1 MKHLVYIL
9 LLALIFPFITTSCLD
24 DDDNT
29 QNNPTCMIAG
39 FTLKD
44 IVAAYSTKTRAG
56 KDTTYNRIISGNSIL
71 FNIDQ
76 IKGEINSIDSLP
88 NWLKVNKVVPNITYS
103 GTLYCRQGD
112 ESGDFI
118 YFRSGTDSIDITK
131 DVTFMVV
138 SNDGKY
144 KRNYKVKLYKS
155 VLETDSLYWSQVS
168 GNNLKL
174 KGEHRS
180 LTRGTE
186 IFVFADN
193 NGNPT
198 VTVSSAHSAQL
209 DWSTPQTLS
218 EKINYKSVT
227 LFGTKFYALDAEGY
241 VYYSSDAVNWTK
253 LSDKKMERLLA
264 ADKQRIFAYDGSAM
278 LSSTDGTNWDE
289 ETADD
294 LDRLPLMPVSYACY
308 TTKTNTNLDNVVM
321 MGNNTAAD
329 YAVAWYKISSTN
341 TAANQN
347 WNYINVTDENKYGMP
362 QLENVQMVKYKDM
375 LIAIGGV
382 SADATLDAYSDI
394 YVSEDNGISWH
405 VPEAKMAMVKAWK
418 ASPLPMTMVACGEY
432 IWVIQSGGKVWRG
445 IISTD

>member
-88 NWLKVNKVVPNITYS
+88 NCLKVNKVVPNITYS

-180 LTRGTE
+180 LARGTE
-186 IFVFADN
+186 IFVF
-193 NGNPT
+193 
-198 VTVSSAHSAQL
+198 V
-209 DWSTPQTLS
+209 
-218 EKINYKSVT
+218 
-227 LFGTKFYALDAEGY
+227 
-241 VYYSSDAVNWTK
+241 
-253 LSDKKMERLLA
+253 
-264 ADKQRIFAYDGSAM
+264 
-278 LSSTDGTNWDE
+278 
-289 ETADD
+289 
-294 LDRLPLMPVSYACY
+294 
-308 TTKTNTNLDNVVM
+308 
-321 MGNNTAAD
+321 
-329 YAVAWYKISSTN
+329 
-341 TAANQN
+341 
-347 WNYINVTDENKYGMP
+347 
-362 QLENVQMVKYKDM
+362 LE
-375 LIAIGGV
+375 
-382 SADATLDAYSDI
+382 
-394 YVSEDNGISWH
+394 
-405 VPEAKMAMVKAWK
+405 
-418 ASPLPMTMVACGEY
+418 
-432 IWVIQSGGKVWRG
+432 
-445 IISTD
+445 